1 MLSFVVLLWLCIFKV
16 GISGHNLVVFESI
29 LRCPLP
35 ILPQQ
40 FSDAYKAIHLSHVTK
55 TLVAWTLSSWWVS
68 LTLPVPI
75 LWTLLL
81 LLSQGD
87 LRLWPGSVSPPTLFD
102 MSVDPCFM
110 WNSQRLSKTVVQKY
124 AVYAVHR
131 GAAQR
136 GMPFW
141 ATEQKRQREKEKQ
154 CIKMR
159 TAMYN
164 LTLFIFFSLSFMR
177 SFNISRCSLRGH

>member
-1 MLSFVVLLWLCIFKV
+1 MTSSVIICCFAVWLCIFEV
-16 GISGHNLVVFESI
+16 GISGHNLVVLECI

-40 FSDAYKAIHLSHVTK
+40 FYDAYKAIHLSHVTK

-87 LRLWPGSVSPPTLFD
+87 LRLWPGSVSPFWHECRS
-102 MSVDPCFM
+102 MFHVK
-110 WNSQRLSKTVVQKY
+110 LSETVKSSGSKMGY
-124 AVYAVHR
+124 AVLR

-141 ATEQKRQREKEKQ
+141 ATEQKRREKEKT
-154 CIKMR
+154 M
-159 TAMYN
+159 
-164 LTLFIFFSLSFMR
+164 
-177 SFNISRCSLRGH
+177 H